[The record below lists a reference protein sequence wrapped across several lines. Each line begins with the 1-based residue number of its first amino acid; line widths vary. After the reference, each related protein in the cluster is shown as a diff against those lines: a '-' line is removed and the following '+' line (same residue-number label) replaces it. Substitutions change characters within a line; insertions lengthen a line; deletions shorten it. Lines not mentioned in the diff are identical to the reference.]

1 MNNAAPSSSSSISIR
16 GASSRVLGN
25 ALRGAGIVSAPGME
39 VDGNGT
45 KRSRTEQVGQ
55 KSPWVC
61 TRAPPFSENPLRH
74 LLLSWASPRV
84 SPYGYNRDD
93 RLLTRIN
100 ATASLHHSLP
110 CRPRNLTPLHTD
122 VLYIPSP
129 LSPHH
134 RSCPIQ
140 PSTCKSPYSKFGYQS
155 GRQRQAAHN
164 DKPYKKIAPSS
175 RRGRGGRSVPGRLP
189 PGTPHTPPTIA
200 SLRQGANRGERENA
214 KSRLNEKLAGDEM
227 KAWLRSRMIAEGVL
241 DMSDLRNDQW
251 IKSNGIIPPGHPSA
265 PPNTGIVFWRLIDQV
280 FQKTDKITIHTLSLA
295 NNHFHD
301 LRQLDRLPFWLPDI
315 RALDLSG
322 NPVKHIVELDHLLAS
337 GEKKGKANA
346 GMGSLKSLV
355 ELKLNDC
362 TFREVALTQQDGDAQ
377 YKHEILRRFPGLR
390 ILDGVSLERVIFP
403 IERKPKIK
411 HTEEEKR
418 VLVSK
423 PLSFPVEIQSEF
435 FSEEAARNFA
445 MAFCAKYFPLFD
457 SNRADCLPAYAS
469 NALISIAANTLSS
482 RSAQQI
488 QIYKTR
494 GDRPHPVSFEAWTNL
509 PSRNFFRSATSIQ
522 QRMESLKSTADPA
535 KLMQWWDT
543 MVPKTEHPLTDP
555 AKWCFECW
563 VLDSE
568 GGHVRLC
575 LMIQGQF
582 RELPSGT
589 YRSFS
594 RTFILTE
601 APEGSPQ
608 VSYPTV
614 GAGFPGTILSD
625 TMIVHSYLGSGAF
638 DGKHPLSVNGIT
650 IQPPSIPFGPN
661 ATTPGT
667 SNGVP
672 AGIDE
677 KSLVDQVSSRTGM
690 NEQYATMCLSQNGW
704 DLEAAIKNFE
714 EIKLSIPREAFQ

>member
-45 KRSRTEQVGQ
+45 KRSRTE
-55 KSPWVC
+55 
-61 TRAPPFSENPLRH
+61 
-74 LLLSWASPRV
+74 
-84 SPYGYNRDD
+84 
-93 RLLTRIN
+93 
-100 ATASLHHSLP
+100 
-110 CRPRNLTPLHTD
+110 
-122 VLYIPSP
+122 
-129 LSPHH
+129 
-134 RSCPIQ
+134 
-140 PSTCKSPYSKFGYQS
+140 QS

-411 HTEEEKR
+411 HTEEDKR

-522 QRMESLKSTADPA
+522 QRMETLKSTADPA

-568 GGHVRLC
+568 GGQVRLC

-594 RTFILTE
+594 RTFILAE
-601 APEGSPQ
+601 APEGS
-608 VSYPTV
+608 PTV

-690 NEQYATMCLSQNGW
+690 NGQYATMCLSQNGW